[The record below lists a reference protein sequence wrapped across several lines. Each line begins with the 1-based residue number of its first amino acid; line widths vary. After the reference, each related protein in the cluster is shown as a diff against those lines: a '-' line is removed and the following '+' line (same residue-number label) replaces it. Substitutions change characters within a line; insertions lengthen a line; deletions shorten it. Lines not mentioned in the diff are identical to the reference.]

1 MISFRFTRSV
11 FAPLALSLAIF
22 GAAGTAST
30 PARAADPAA
39 EAWVADVSEQAIRII
54 SDKSLNKKAREAAFS
69 DLLMAKADMRKIAAF
84 ALGQFVRVPTA
95 AQRDEYIDLF
105 NNFVVKVYVTRLSDY
120 HDEKLRITGSKPKG
134 SNQSLVDSQID
145 FTTGREPVKVTWW
158 LLKKD
163 GDYKIFDINVVG
175 IWLAQEQRSTFT
187 SVINNNNGDFEAL
200 LAHLRKQIADADA
213 GKLPAT
219 AGVPGGTSNP

>member
-1 MISFRFTRSV
+1 MISFRFMRSV
-11 FAPLALSLAIF
+11 FAPLALSLAF
-22 GAAGTAST
+22 LAAAGATS
-30 PARAADPAA
+30 ARAADPAA
-39 EAWVADVSEQAIRII
+39 EAWVSDVSEQAIRII

-69 DLLMAKADMRKIAAF
+69 ELLMAKADMRKIAAF

-95 AQRDEYIDLF
+95 VQREEYIGLF

-134 SNQSLVDSQID
+134 SDQSLVESQID

-163 GDYKIFDINVVG
+163 GGYKIFDINVVG

-187 SVINNNNGDFEAL
+187 SVINNHNGDFEAL
-200 LAHLRKQIADADA
+200 LVHLRKQIADADA

-219 AGVPGGTSNP
+219 AAAPGGASNP